1 MALNKNIKILPTR
14 ERRGRSDPGS
24 VKNDRSRRSGFLKKI
39 FLPYVFGPVAF
50 LVLSW
55 FIYRQVTH
63 QPNWRRSL
71 DRVLAALT
79 GPQQWK
85 LWLVVALM
93 PLNWA
98 LEARKWQLALRPV
111 GGIRFQSALKAVF
124 TGAAVAAF
132 TPNRMGEYLGR
143 ILYVK
148 EGRRMKAIALTIVS
162 SMAQLMTT
170 LALGLAGVLFIRAT
184 PHREIPGQL
193 NLQLVLNILL
203 AVVPV
208 ALLSLTFI
216 YCRLTR
222 VTDWLLKIPGARK
235 YSAYIKVLENF
246 DPATLR
252 RIFFL
257 SFGRYIVFV
266 VQYSLVFPVFGVEVG
281 LWQGIGGMSVV
292 FLVMAIVPTLTFL
305 TELGLRWEAS
315 IQVLEIYSSNMVG
328 IFATSFAIWLINL
341 IIPAMIGS
349 LLIVSIKFAKSR

>member
-1 MALNKNIKILPTR
+1 MALNKSIKIILNSI
-14 ERRGRSDPGS
+14 ERY
-24 VKNDRSRRSGFLKKI
+24 RRSGRSSIVRIAGPF
-39 FLPYVFGPVAF
+39 VFILLLAF
-50 LVLSW
+50 IYWQVTRQHNWRSSLDQVLS
-55 FIYRQVTH
+55 
-63 QPNWRRSL
+63 
-71 DRVLAALT
+71 ALK
-79 GPQQWK
+79 GPEQWK

-93 PLNWA
+93 PLNWG

-111 GGIRFQSALKAVF
+111 GGIVFADALKAVA
-124 TGAAVAAF
+124 TGAAVACF

-148 EGRRMKAIALTIVS
+148 EGRRMKAIAPTIVS
-162 SMAQLMTT
+162 SMAQLMIT
-170 LALGLAGVLFIRAT
+170 LTMGLVGILLLRISM
-184 PHREIPGQL
+184 HREIPGQV
-193 NLQLVLNILL
+193 NWSIVLNILL
-203 AVVPV
+203 GITSV

-222 VTDWLLKIPGARK
+222 VTDWLLKIPGTRK

-246 DPATLR
+246 DPASLR

-257 SFGRYIVFV
+257 SFGRYIVFII
-266 VQYSLVFPVFGVEVG
+266 QYSLVFPVFGVKLG
-281 LWQGIGGMSVV
+281 FLQALGGMSVV
-292 FLVMAIVPTLTFL
+292 FLIMAVVPTLTFL

-349 LLIVSIKFAKSR
+349 LLIVSIKFSKSR

>member
-1 MALNKNIKILPTR
+1 ML
-14 ERRGRSDPGS
+14 
-24 VKNDRSRRSGFLKKI
+24 
-39 FLPYVFGPVAF
+39 GPVVF

-55 FIYRQVTH
+55 FIYWQVTRQHDWRTSLH
-63 QPNWRRSL
+63 Q
-71 DRVLAALT
+71 VLAALT

-85 LWLVVALM
+85 IWLVVALM
-93 PLNWA
+93 PLNWG

-111 GGIRFQSALKAVF
+111 GGIAFKDALKAVF
-124 TGAAVAAF
+124 TGAAVAFF

-162 SMAQLMTT
+162 SMAQLMIT
-170 LALGLAGVLFIRAT
+170 LAMGLLGVLFIRGSV
-184 PHREIPGQL
+184 HREIPGQL
-193 NLQLVLNILL
+193 NWQLVLNILL
-203 AVVPV
+203 GIVPI

-222 VTDWLLKIPGARK
+222 ITDWLLKIPGTRK
-235 YSAYIKVLENF
+235 YSAYIKVLESF
-246 DPATLR
+246 DPTSLR

-257 SFGRYIVFV
+257 SFVRYIVFI

-292 FLVMAIVPTLTFL
+292 FLIMAVVPTMTFL

-315 IQVLEIYSSNMVG
+315 IQVLELYSSNMVG

-349 LLIVSIKFAKSR
+349 LLIVSIKFSKSR